1 MSGVVLSTAYF
12 PPIEWMAHYVQQ
24 NSVTLEAHE
33 FYQKQT
39 YRSRALIAG
48 PNGTQILNVPVK
60 RKVREIQHSLI
71 SYDEDWVKDHVKALE
86 SAYAKSPFYE
96 VLMPDVV
103 ALLREKRTTLWELN
117 LGTLALFERWLEVDK
132 KWNLSERFEL
142 EARGLDLRNLSP
154 KLESTLEFAPYP
166 QVFQEKNGFQNN
178 LSALDLFFNLG
189 RSSWDYLTELEL

>member
-1 MSGVVLSTAYF
+1 MSDVVLSTAYF

-24 NSVTLEAHE
+24 NSISLEGHE

-60 RKVREIQHSLI
+60 RKIREIQHSLI
-71 SYDEDWVKDHVKALE
+71 SYEEDWVKDHVKALE

-103 ALLREKRTTLWELN
+103 ALLREKRTTLWKLN
-117 LGTLALFERWLEVDK
+117 LGTLELFERWLDVYR
-132 KWNLSERFEL
+132 KWELSERFEL
-142 EARGLDLRNLSP
+142 EAHGLDLRNLSP
-154 KLESTLEFAPYP
+154 KVPSTLEFVKYS
-166 QVFQEKNGFQNN
+166 QVFQEKIGFQNN

-189 RSSWDYLTELEL
+189 RSSWDYLTELKL

>member
-24 NSVTLEAHE
+24 KSITLEGNE

-60 RKVREIQHSLI
+60 RKVREIQHCFI
-71 SYDEDWVKDHVKALE
+71 SYDEDWVKGHIKALE

-96 VLMPDVV
+96 VLMPDIA
-103 ALLREKRTTLWELN
+103 ALLKEKPTSLWELN
-117 LGTLALFERWLEVDK
+117 LGTLALFERWLDVDR
-132 KWNLSERFEL
+132 KWELSKRFEL
-142 EARGLDLRNLSP
+142 EARGLDLRNLRP
-154 KLESTLEFAPYP
+154 KMESTLKFAPYP
-166 QVFQEKNGFQNN
+166 QVFQEKIGFQNN

>member
-24 NSVTLEAHE
+24 NSIALESHE

-71 SYDEDWVKDHVKALE
+71 SYEEDWVKDHVKALE

-96 VLMPDVV
+96 VLMPDIV
-103 ALLREKRTTLWELN
+103 ALLRENRTTLWELN
-117 LGTLALFERWLEVDK
+117 LGTLELFERWLDVDR
-132 KWNLSERFEL
+132 KWELSERYEL

-154 KLESTLEFAPYP
+154 KLPSSLEFTEYP
-166 QVFQEKNGFQNN
+166 QVFKDKNGFQNN

>member
-24 NSVTLEAHE
+24 KSITLEGHE

-60 RKVREIQHSLI
+60 RKVREIQHCFI
-71 SYDEDWVKDHVKALE
+71 SYDEDWVKGHIKALE

-96 VLMPDVV
+96 VLMPDIA
-103 ALLREKRTTLWELN
+103 ALLKEKPTSLWELN
-117 LGTLALFERWLEVDK
+117 LGTLALFERWLDVDR
-132 KWNLSERFEL
+132 KWELSKRFEL
-142 EARGLDLRNLSP
+142 EARGLDLRNLRP
-154 KLESTLEFAPYP
+154 KMESTLKFAPYP
-166 QVFQEKNGFQNN
+166 QVFQEKIGFQNN

>member
-24 NSVTLEAHE
+24 NSITLEGYE

-60 RKVREIQHSLI
+60 RKVREIQQSLI
-71 SYDEDWVKDHVKALE
+71 SYEEDWAKDHIKALE
-86 SAYAKSPFYE
+86 SAYSKSPFYE
-96 VLMPDVV
+96 VLIPDIV
-103 ALLREKRTTLWELN
+103 ALLLEKRTMLWELN
-117 LGTLALFERWLEVDK
+117 LGTLELFERWLDVDS
-132 KWNLSERFEL
+132 KWELSEKFEL
-142 EARGLDLRNLSP
+142 KTRGLDLRNLSP
-154 KLESTLEFAPYP
+154 KVPSTLEFVKYS
-166 QVFQEKNGFQNN
+166 QVFQEKIGFQNN

>member
-71 SYDEDWVKDHVKALE
+71 SYDEDWGKDHLKALE

-96 VLMPDVV
+96 VLMPDIA
-103 ALLREKRTTLWELN
+103 ALLKEKPTSLWELN
-117 LGTLALFERWLEVDK
+117 LGTLALFERWLDVDR
-132 KWNLSERFEL
+132 KWELSKRFEL

-154 KLESTLEFAPYP
+154 KMESTLGFAPYP

>member
-24 NSVTLEAHE
+24 NSITLEGHE
-33 FYQKQT
+33 LYQKQT

-60 RKVREIQHSLI
+60 RKVREIQQSLI
-71 SYDEDWVKDHVKALE
+71 SYEEDWVKDHIKALE
-86 SAYAKSPFYE
+86 SSYSKSPFYE
-96 VLMPDVV
+96 VLMPDIL
-103 ALLREKRTTLWELN
+103 ALLLEKRTMLWELN
-117 LGTLALFERWLEVDK
+117 LGTLELFERWLDVES
-132 KWNLSERFEL
+132 KWKLSERFEL
-142 EARGLDLRNLSP
+142 EARGLDLRKLSP
-154 KLESTLEFAPYP
+154 KVASTLEYANYP
-166 QVFQEKNGFQNN
+166 QVFQEKIGFQNN

>member
-1 MSGVVLSTAYF
+1 MSDTVLSTAYF

-24 NSVTLEAHE
+24 NSITLESHE
-33 FYQKQT
+33 FYQKQS

-60 RKVREIQHSLI
+60 RKIREIQFNLI
-71 SYDEDWVKDHVKALE
+71 SYEEDWIKDHVKALE

-96 VLMPDVV
+96 VLIPDVV
-103 ALLREKRTTLWELN
+103 ALLQEKRTTLWELN
-117 LGTLALFERWLEVDK
+117 LGTLELFERWLDVDR
-132 KWNLSERFEL
+132 KWVLSDRFEL
-142 EARGLDLRNLSP
+142 EAHGLDLRNLSP
-154 KLESTLEFAPYP
+154 KVESTLEFMQYP
-166 QVFQEKNGFQNN
+166 QVFQEKIGFQNN

>member
-1 MSGVVLSTAYF
+1 L
-12 PPIEWMAHYVQQ
+12 AHYVQQ
-24 NSVTLEAHE
+24 NSITLEAHE

-48 PNGTQILNVPVK
+48 PNGVQILNVPVK
-60 RKVREIQHSLI
+60 RKVREIQHCLI

-117 LGTLALFERWLEVDK
+117 LGTLALFERWLDVDR
-132 KWNLSERFEL
+132 KWKLSERFEL

-154 KLESTLEFAPYP
+154 KVKSTLEFMQYP
-166 QVFQEKNGFQNN
+166 QVFQEKIGFQNN

>member
-1 MSGVVLSTAYF
+1 MSRVVLSTAYF

-24 NSVTLEAHE
+24 NSITLEGHE

-39 YRSRALIAG
+39 YRSRAVIAG
-48 PNGTQILNVPVK
+48 PNGSLILNVPVK

-71 SYDEDWVKDHVKALE
+71 SYEEDWVKDHVKALE

-96 VLMPDVV
+96 MLMPDVV
-103 ALLREKRTTLWELN
+103 ALLREKRMTLWELN
-117 LGTLALFERWLEVDK
+117 LGTLEIFERWLDMDR
-132 KWNLSERFEL
+132 KWELSERFEL
-142 EARGLDLRNLSP
+142 EARGIDLRNLSP
-154 KLESTLEFAPYP
+154 KAKSTLDFVLYT
-166 QVFQEKNGFQNN
+166 QVFQEKIGFQNN

>member
-1 MSGVVLSTAYF
+1 MSRCVLSTAYF

-24 NSVTLEAHE
+24 NSIILEAHE
-33 FYQKQT
+33 LYQKQT
-39 YRSRALIAG
+39 YRSRAVITG

-86 SAYAKSPFYE
+86 SAYAKSAFYE

-117 LGTLALFERWLEVDK
+117 LGTLALFERWLDMDR
-132 KWNLSERFEL
+132 KWELSERFEL

-154 KLESTLEFAPYP
+154 KMESTLEFAPYP
-166 QVFQEKNGFQNN
+166 QVFQEKIGFQNN

>member
-1 MSGVVLSTAYF
+1 MSRCVLSTAYF
-12 PPIEWMAHYVQQ
+12 PAIEWMAHYVQQ
-24 NSVTLEAHE
+24 NSIILEGHE

-39 YRSRALIAG
+39 YRSRAVITG

-86 SAYAKSPFYE
+86 SAYAKSAFYE

-117 LGTLALFERWLEVDK
+117 LGTSALFERWLDMDR
-132 KWNLSERFEL
+132 KWELSERFEL

-154 KLESTLEFAPYP
+154 KMESTLEFAPYP
-166 QVFQEKNGFQNN
+166 QVFQEKIGFQNN

>member
-24 NSVTLEAHE
+24 KSITLEGHE

-60 RKVREIQHSLI
+60 RKVREIQHCFI
-71 SYDEDWVKDHVKALE
+71 SYDEDWVKGHIKALE

-96 VLMPDVV
+96 VLMPDIA
-103 ALLREKRTTLWELN
+103 ALLKEKPTSLWELN
-117 LGTLALFERWLEVDK
+117 LGTLALFERWLDVDR
-132 KWNLSERFEL
+132 KWELSKRFEL

-154 KLESTLEFAPYP
+154 KMESTLQFAPYP

>member
-1 MSGVVLSTAYF
+1 MSDVVLSTAYF

-24 NSVTLEAHE
+24 NSITLEGHE

-39 YRSRALIAG
+39 YRSRALIAA

-60 RKVREIQHSLI
+60 RKIREIQHSLI
-71 SYDEDWVKDHVKALE
+71 SYEEDWVKDHVKALE

-117 LGTLALFERWLEVDK
+117 LGTLELFERWLDVYR
-132 KWNLSERFEL
+132 KWELSERFEL
-142 EARGLDLRNLSP
+142 EAHGLDLRNLSP
-154 KLESTLEFAPYP
+154 KVASTVKYAHYP
-166 QVFQEKNGFQNN
+166 QVFQEKIGFQNN